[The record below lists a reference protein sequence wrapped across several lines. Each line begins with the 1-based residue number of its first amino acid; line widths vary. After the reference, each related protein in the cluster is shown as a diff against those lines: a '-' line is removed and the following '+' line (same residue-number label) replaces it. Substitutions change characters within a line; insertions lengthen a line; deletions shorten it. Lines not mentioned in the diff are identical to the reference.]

1 MIPRVESVIENF
13 SKVTEV
19 VTIETSMTGM
29 DEAVVVDATD
39 VKVLNAM
46 ANLLGTFA
54 GIEAG
59 YNFDLNLGHLQDLDM
74 ELEGSYC
81 PKLP

>member
-1 MIPRVESVIENF
+1 MKSIAIFNRQFCYYLILHDSTGGICYREFFQSDW
-13 SKVTEV
+13 V

-39 VKVLNAM
+39 VKVLNA
-46 ANLLGTFA
+46 ATNLLGTFA

-59 YNFDLNLGHLQDLDM
+59 YNLI
-74 ELEGSYC
+74 
-81 PKLP
+81 